1 MLQQKTKNY
10 LNFKHQKKNIFEVSQ
25 LISYCSKCSSLII
38 TDKSGK
44 TISTIKAKK
53 NQIHKEESLPTFLFK
68 SDVYN
73 KSDVNKIY
81 NFSNDKSYNK
91 IRANFVKM
99 MKKICKNLDLNLKTF
114 FSALDYFDR
123 ICSIFIS
130 FDLKS
135 LKQICVLC
143 IILSAKLNENM
154 SKSMEVKYALDGSS
168 NKNYVK
174 DELYLLQILKYDLVR
189 ITSYDILRDIL
200 TCGFIFD
207 DEKFQEK
214 KMNSIY
220 GKVENMLYLFCE
232 SKHWIYMT
240 PKEIAM
246 GIIGWA
252 RDFLGLVPFSKN
264 IQIVFLNEF
273 NDIHNFIK
281 CLNKIKKC
289 FKIKDNKNDNKK
301 IDIIN
306 RGSVSNH
313 SDSTKDSNSDN
324 Y

>member
-1 MLQQKTKNY
+1 M
-10 LNFKHQKKNIFEVSQ
+10 NFKHQEKNIFEISQ
-25 LISYCSKCSSLII
+25 LISYCSYCSSLII

-313 SDSTKDSNSDN
+313 SDITKDSNSDN

>member
-1 MLQQKTKNY
+1 MKSNCKK
-10 LNFKHQKKNIFEVSQ
+10 LN
-25 LISYCSKCSSLII
+25 
-38 TDKSGK
+38 
-44 TISTIKAKK
+44 
-53 NQIHKEESLPTFLFK
+53 
-68 SDVYN
+68 
-73 KSDVNKIY
+73 
-81 NFSNDKSYNK
+81 
-91 IRANFVKM
+91 
-99 MKKICKNLDLNLKTF
+99 LNLKTF

-123 ICSIFIS
+123 ICSIFVS

-135 LKQICVLC
+135 LQQISDLC

-154 SKSMEVKYALDGSS
+154 SKAMEVKYALDGSS

-200 TCGFIFD
+200 MCGFIFN
-207 DEKFQEK
+207 DEEFHEK

-220 GKVENMLYLFCE
+220 DKIENMLYLFCE
-232 SKHWIYMT
+232 SKHWIYMS

-246 GIIGWA
+246 GIVGWA

-273 NDIHNFIK
+273 NDIHNYIK

-289 FKIKDNKNDNKK
+289 FKIKENKNNDNIKK
-301 IDIIN
+301 NDIN
-306 RGSVSNH
+306 NSGNVGNH

-324 Y
+324 NN

>member
-1 MLQQKTKNY
+1 MLQQKSKNS
-10 LNFKHQKKNIFEVSQ
+10 LNFTHQKKYLFEISQ
-25 LISYCSKCSSLII
+25 TLSYCSNCSTVII

-44 TISTIKAKK
+44 TISTIKPKK
-53 NQIHKEESLPTFLFK
+53 CEIHKEESLPTFLYR
-68 SDVYN
+68 SEA
-73 KSDVNKIY
+73 NKIY
-81 NFSNDKSYNK
+81 NFSNDKLYNK
-91 IRANFVKM
+91 IRSNFVKL
-99 MKKICKNLDLNLKTF
+99 MKSNCKKLNLNLKTF

-123 ICSIFIS
+123 ICSIFVS

-135 LKQICVLC
+135 LKQISDLC

-154 SKSMEVKYALDGSS
+154 SKAMEVKYALDGSS
-168 NKNYVK
+168 KNYVK

-200 TCGFIFD
+200 MCGFIFN
-207 DEKFQEK
+207 DEEFHEK

-220 GKVENMLYLFCE
+220 DKIENMLYLFCE
-232 SKHWIYMT
+232 SKHWIYMS

-246 GIIGWA
+246 GIVGWA

-273 NDIHNFIK
+273 NDIHNYIK

-289 FKIKDNKNDNKK
+289 FKIKENKNNDNIKK
-301 IDIIN
+301 NDIN
-306 RGSVSNH
+306 NSANVGNH

-324 Y
+324 NN

>member
-1 MLQQKTKNY
+1 MLQQKQKNS
-10 LNFKHQKKNIFEVSQ
+10 LNFTHQKKYLFELSQ
-25 LISYCSKCSSLII
+25 TISYCSNCSTVII

-44 TISTIKAKK
+44 TISTIKPKK
-53 NQIHKEESLPTFLFK
+53 YEIHKEESLPTFLYK
-68 SDVYN
+68 SEA
-73 KSDVNKIY
+73 NKIY
-81 NFSNDKSYNK
+81 NFSNDKLYNK
-91 IRANFVKM
+91 IRSNFVKL
-99 MKKICKNLDLNLKTF
+99 MKSNCKKLNLNLKTF

-123 ICSIFIS
+123 ICSIFVS

-135 LKQICVLC
+135 LKQISDLC

-154 SKSMEVKYALDGSS
+154 SKAMEVKYALDGSS
-168 NKNYVK
+168 KNYVK

-200 TCGFIFD
+200 MCGFIFN
-207 DEKFQEK
+207 DEEFHEK

-220 GKVENMLYLFCE
+220 DKIENMLYLFCE
-232 SKHWIYMT
+232 SKHWIYMS

-246 GIIGWA
+246 GIVGWA

-273 NDIHNFIK
+273 NDIHNYIK

-289 FKIKDNKNDNKK
+289 FKIKENKNNDNNKK
-301 IDIIN
+301 NDIN
-306 RGSVSNH
+306 NSGNVGNH

-324 Y
+324 N